1 MGLYLRQTAESGEDG
16 PLSVFALDKA
26 RQNGMKR
33 NKDQHPNY
41 DYLLVV
47 GPGRSG
53 TDFLYANL
61 RQHPQFAFPEIKE
74 AGYYQSPRR
83 FEKEYGRLL
92 GGEGKILAD
101 ISNLAYK
108 DRLLGPGVSAL
119 KCRGVRVLIVVLL
132 REHCAR
138 ARSMVRYRRSRGH
151 LSAWLGANRLEQSVV
166 RDRLT
171 PKQLE
176 DIHRLGVDVLSVE
189 FSAIVE
195 NPAQVFRHLSL
206 LCGVSVSEHIET
218 RITNRSVRHR
228 NLVLSTLATSGATL
242 LRSLGLRR
250 LLQRLKDSEPLDR
263 LLFVPLPED
272 EREVILNA
280 ESVCL
285 LENAFAECRSTI
297 RSHAEKLAR
306 GIYFLG
312 ANR

>member
-1 MGLYLRQTAESGEDG
+1 M
-16 PLSVFALDKA
+16 
-26 RQNGMKR
+26 

-61 RQHPQFAFPEIKE
+61 RQHPEFAFPEIKE
-74 AGYYQSPRR
+74 AGYYGSPRR
-83 FEKEYGRLL
+83 FEKEHGRLL
-92 GGEGKILAD
+92 GEEGRILAD
-101 ISNLAYK
+101 ISNLAYR
-108 DRLLGPGVSAL
+108 DRLLAPGVTAL
-119 KCRGVRVLIVVLL
+119 KSRGVRVLLVVLL

-151 LSAWLGANRLEQSVV
+151 LAAWLGANRLEQSVV

-176 DIHRLGVDVLSVE
+176 DIHSLGVDVLSIE
-189 FSAIVE
+189 FSTIVE

-206 LCGVSVSEHIET
+206 LCGVSIPEHIET

-250 LLQRLKDSEPLDR
+250 LLQHLKDSEHLDR

-272 EREVILNA
+272 EWEVVLNA
-280 ESVCL
+280 ESVRL
-285 LENAFAECRSTI
+285 LENAFAECRSAI
-297 RSHAEKLAR
+297 QAHAEVLAK
-306 GIYFLG
+306 GIYFRN
-312 ANR
+312 ANRQAPAQF

>member
-1 MGLYLRQTAESGEDG
+1 
-16 PLSVFALDKA
+16 
-26 RQNGMKR
+26 MKP
-33 NKDQHPNY
+33 NKDQLPNY

-74 AGYYQSPRR
+74 AGYYRSPRR

-92 GGEGKILAD
+92 GGEGRILAD
-101 ISNLAYK
+101 ISNLAYQ

-171 PKQLE
+171 PEQLE
-176 DIHRLGVDVLSVE
+176 EIHRLGVDVLSVE

-195 NPAQVFRHLSL
+195 NPEQVFRHLSL
-206 LCGVSVSEHIET
+206 LCGVPVSEHIET

-297 RSHAEKLAR
+297 RSHTEKLAR
-306 GIYFLG
+306 GIYFRSAAKTHLDSKKQ
-312 ANR
+312 N